1 VVDYSGLTEQ
11 DVVELCEELEGR
23 LEAGVCDD
31 SVCAGSLALVRA
43 MPEVIH
49 ALDLYRNRL
58 KICRAQLR
66 LVRGAK
72 SSAKKS
78 RG

>member
-1 VVDYSGLTEQ
+1 VIDYAGLTEQ

-66 LVRGAK
+66 LVRGTK

>member
-1 VVDYSGLTEQ
+1 MVDYSGLTEQ
-11 DVVELCEELEGR
+11 DVVELCEDLEGR
-23 LEAGVCDD
+23 LEAGICDD
-31 SVCAGSLALVRA
+31 AVCAGSLALVRA
-43 MPEVIH
+43 LPEVIH

-66 LVRGAK
+66 LVRTGK
-72 SSAKKS
+72 SSPKKS